1 MGRVLSDSAAFNYPH
16 HMKLKEVNVGIL
28 AIDLGTQ
35 VGIAQGTFNIHTD
48 VVWNRDKMV
57 KKASVGHF
65 ELPVNTYLT
74 TLKEHIR
81 ERMYVLA
88 PDTKH
93 DELVIIVPQPTFAF
107 KVMRRHWKMIGVI
120 EQLAEEH
127 GNTTVL
133 EVLDNHVRKVVVGP
147 TQKNN
152 FKSAY
157 ERRMLRKQMVMMRYG
172 TYAETDDE
180 ADALMFLE
188 WYLTSR
194 A

>member
-1 MGRVLSDSAAFNYPH
+1 
-16 HMKLKEVNVGIL
+16 MKLKEKNVGIL

-35 VGIAQGTFNIHTD
+35 VGVAQGTFNIQRD
-48 VVWNRDKMV
+48 ERWDRDKMM
-57 KKASVGHF
+57 KQAELSHF
-65 ELPVNTYLT
+65 ELPVNGYLT
-74 TLKEHIR
+74 TLREKVR

-88 PDTKH
+88 PDTKR

-127 GNTTVL
+127 GNTMVF

-152 FKSAY
+152 LKSAY
-157 ERRMLRKQMVMMRYG
+157 QRRMLRKQMVMLHYG
-172 TYAETDDE
+172 SYVKTDDE
-180 ADALMFLE
+180 ADAAMFME